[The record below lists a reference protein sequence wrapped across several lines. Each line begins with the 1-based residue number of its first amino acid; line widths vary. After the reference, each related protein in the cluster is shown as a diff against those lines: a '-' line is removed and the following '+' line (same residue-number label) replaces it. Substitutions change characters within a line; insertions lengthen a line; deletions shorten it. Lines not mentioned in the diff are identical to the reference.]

1 MRKDPRKTGKS
12 LQPLAFSE
20 KKITFMNLNQ
30 DNLRPDFPY
39 KVFSDKRNNYVL
51 LMVTLAEDGLLYTI

>member
-1 MRKDPRKTGKS
+1 
-12 LQPLAFSE
+12 
-20 KKITFMNLNQ
+20 MNLNQ

-51 LMVTLAEDGLLYTI
+51 LMVTLAENGLLYTI